1 MQIQKLKLATY
12 AIGKRLQGYHLLRNP
27 KTSYPL
33 ELTMIR
39 RTNKNVNYNGD
50 IVTWYDRVSQ
60 DFSNDAKPVKETLI
74 TKYFYSDS
82 SESKVEPFKEYINL
96 TNGRN
101 IIIIFF

>member
-1 MQIQKLKLATY
+1 
-12 AIGKRLQGYHLLRNP
+12 
-27 KTSYPL
+27 
-33 ELTMIR
+33 MIR

-82 SESKVEPFKEYINL
+82 SESKSRTFLK
-96 TNGRN
+96 N
-101 IIIIFF
+101 ISI